1 MKKNVSA
8 EIRIKSKVSTI
19 INAFV
24 DPSILKEWWATASVY
39 IEQKDGGLYTLSW
52 LKSDAGIKFIL
63 TGRINLL
70 NKRSH
75 LYLEDVLYINA
86 ERPILG
92 PTKIKIEVNEK
103 SSYSIVKISH
113 TGFGKTD
120 EWDWYYN
127 LMLDS
132 WPQVLVF
139 LKQYLEKV

>member
-1 MKKNVSA
+1 MKKNVNA
-8 EIRIKSKVSTI
+8 EIRIKSKASDI

-24 DPSILKEWWATASVY
+24 NPDTLNKWWATASVY

-52 LKSDAGIKFIL
+52 LKSDAGVKFIL
-63 TGRINLL
+63 TGRINVL

-75 LYLEDVLYINA
+75 LHLEDVLYINA
-86 ERPILG
+86 EKPILG
-92 PTKIKIEVNEK
+92 PTRIKIDAEEK
-103 SSYSIVKISH
+103 SAYSLVKISQI
-113 TGFGKTD
+113 GFGKTE
-120 EWDWYYN
+120 EWHWYHN

>member
-1 MKKNVSA
+1 MKKSVNA
-8 EIRIKSKVSTI
+8 EIRIKSKASKI
-19 INAFV
+19 INAFI
-24 DPSILKEWWATASVY
+24 DPVVLSEWWATAAVY
-39 IEQKDGGLYTLSW
+39 VEQKDGGLYTLSW

-92 PTKIKIEVNEK
+92 PTKIKIDVDER
-103 SSYSIVKISH
+103 SRYSLVKIYQ

-120 EWDWYYN
+120 EWEWYYK

-139 LKQYLEKV
+139 LKQYLEKL